1 MSHDDPTQ
9 PRILVV
15 DDNISI
21 QNDYR
26 KILVGDDHS
35 ADLDAMESDLFGAA
49 LGEVSPV
56 RFDLDFA
63 LQGQEA
69 LEKVEAAI
77 AEGRPYA
84 MAFVDVRMPP
94 SWDGVETLSRISA
107 VDSRV
112 QGVLCTAY
120 TDHSWPSIIRKLGK
134 SDRLLIL
141 KKPFDA
147 IEIRQMALTLTTKWL
162 MTRSAD
168 TRLRELTARL
178 TAKGESVAA

>member
-1 MSHDDPTQ
+1 MNFDDFNQ
-9 PRILVV
+9 RRILVV

-26 KILVGDDHS
+26 KILVGDDNS
-35 ADLDAMESDLFGAA
+35 SNLDAMESDLFGAA
-49 LGEVSPV
+49 LGEMSPI
-56 RFDLDFA
+56 RFDTDFA

-69 LEKVEAAI
+69 LEKVEAAV

-94 SWDGVETLSRISA
+94 GWDGVETMSRIWQA
-107 VDSRV
+107 DSRI

-120 TDHSWPSIIRKLGK
+120 SDHSWPDIIRKLGK
-134 SDRLLIL
+134 TDRLLIL
-141 KKPFDA
+141 KKPFDG

-162 MTRSAD
+162 VTQNAD
-168 TRLRELTARL
+168 ATMKDLVNKLMVSTA
-178 TAKGESVAA
+178 AA